1 MSLTQRDRDER
12 WAEWLAWEAS
22 SGAAPMPSKK
32 PVMHKEKRTSMS
44 AADGTL
50 YDKWIVDWDQRV
62 RVIPARPATPAV
74 VGPPRERRAAT
85 TQIEWDP
92 DDVMSVQPNLKR
104 QPQLRTGHAQLIRC
118 HISMRR

>member
-92 DDVMSVQPNLKR
+92 DDVMSVQLPMNNEVNPLFVDETT
-104 QPQLRTGHAQLIRC
+104 P
-118 HISMRR
+118 S